1 MYQTIYSV
9 ASSSPNNR
17 CGGALISSRHVVT
30 AGHCVY
36 GAHRKR
42 VRVTLGDYTLYA
54 DDAAA
59 EPLPKQDF
67 VALEVHLHPYYR
79 FTPQAGARFNGVL
92 YFFLGLL
99 SSKTMHRCFTHTTRL
114 FILEN

>member
-1 MYQTIYSV
+1 MPTCRYWHSFRLSIR
-9 ASSSPNNR
+9 R

-79 FTPQAGARFNGVL
+79 FTPQAGARFNNFL
-92 YFFLGLL
+92 YYPLGLSL
-99 SSKTMHRCFTHTTRL
+99 NLRSELMRRCFYHTQE
-114 FILEN
+114 F

>member
-1 MYQTIYSV
+1 MVFRVFLLKVVY
-9 ASSSPNNR
+9 APKR

-79 FTPQAGARFNGVL
+79 FTPQAGARFNGKL
-92 YFFLGLL
+92 LELWL
-99 SSKTMHRCFTHTTRL
+99 SSYRFATSAAQGDHSQW
-114 FILEN
+114 

>member
-9 ASSSPNNR
+9 ASSPNNR

-42 VRVTLGDYTLYA
+42 VRVTLGDYTLYT
-54 DDAAA
+54 DSAA

-79 FTPQAGARFNGVL
+79 FTPQAGARCKGQFVR
-92 YFFLGLL
+92 YWLL
-99 SSKTMHRCFTHTTRL
+99 QLIRYRARVTKSASRWC
-114 FILEN
+114 

>member
-1 MYQTIYSV
+1 M
-9 ASSSPNNR
+9 
-17 CGGALISSRHVVT
+17 
-30 AGHCVY
+30 Y

-79 FTPQAGARFNGVL
+79 FTPQAGARFN
-92 YFFLGLL
+92 
-99 SSKTMHRCFTHTTRL
+99 
-114 FILEN
+114 

>member
-1 MYQTIYSV
+1 MTEYCNYY
-9 ASSSPNNR
+9 R

-42 VRVTLGDYTLYA
+42 VRVTLGDYTLYT
-54 DDAAA
+54 DSAA

-79 FTPQAGARFNGVL
+79 FTPQAGARCNRQFVRASV
-92 YFFLGLL
+92 FGLEL
-99 SSKTMHRCFTHTTRL
+99 QGEHSQRKQHPYD
-114 FILEN
+114 